1 MIRILEVLNLSKEF
15 KIGKKSTIKVLDNVT
30 ITVEE
35 GNIFTLLGPS
45 GCGKSTL
52 LRSIAGLEEPD
63 QGIIRLK
70 GQDLFNSEANVNKA
84 ANKRNIGMVFQS
96 YAIWPHMTVFENV
109 AFPLKGPGRKY
120 TKTEIER
127 EVEFSLAF
135 VQLEKFAD
143 RQSTM
148 LSGGQQ
154 QRLALARAIVT
165 KPQFLLLDEPLSNL
179 DAKLRESL
187 RFELKKM
194 QRELGITTIYVTHD
208 QNEALALS
216 DVIAVMKNGEV
227 QQIGSPR
234 EIYYQPKSRF
244 VADFIGTTNFF
255 EGVIENID
263 PTGWVR
269 VKTDIGPIL
278 CKANEKYRQNDQVW
292 ISFRPEDV
300 TLYDVDGTENEGL
313 NTYIGKVTI
322 SIFSGDYSEA
332 KLNVRNLKLSVK
344 VYGDRIIRRGD
355 EVKLTINPEK
365 VLIVEKRNEENI
377 DRVDQTST

>member
-109 AFPLKGPGRKY
+109 AFPLKVPGRKY